1 MQEPEF
7 QCFTT
12 SDNWFKH
19 QVQKVFDLIMYSKS
33 KSWQDIQPGI
43 NNINILLVKTYFTIF
58 FHHHVYIQLCRWRGG
73 LSTGSRWSSVIL
85 DSWKETNSVTWRRFD
100 IWLPWHYINDTG
112 MLTVCYLLEIFDR
125 STYPAL
131 IPYQEKSS
139 SKDIEKMLEEQNCQK
154 NI

>member
-1 MQEPEF
+1 
-7 QCFTT
+7 
-12 SDNWFKH
+12 
-19 QVQKVFDLIMYSKS
+19 
-33 KSWQDIQPGI
+33 
-43 NNINILLVKTYFTIF
+43 
-58 FHHHVYIQLCRWRGG
+58 
-73 LSTGSRWSSVIL
+73 
-85 DSWKETNSVTWRRFD
+85 
-100 IWLPWHYINDTG
+100 